1 MDQHQLAFIR
11 STIAATLP
19 VPATSTCHLCH
30 GAHLSLSLTINV
42 PEPILFPA
50 ARETPALNVAE
61 PTVPPPLARCL
72 TYPPSL
78 KGAPQ
83 TTTDEHQL
91 ASVASNRSTSATAP
105 PAPTPSMHLICR
117 DFQGCLLDI
126 FPAVSAT
133 PAINVAALPN

>member
-61 PTVPPPLARCL
+61 LTSPPPAARGL
-72 TYPPSL
+72 TYPPTQMETS
-78 KGAPQ
+78 Q
-83 TTTDEHQL
+83 MSMDQHQL
-91 ASVASNRSTSATAP
+91 GPVVSNQGATSTAMTAARATSALH
-105 PAPTPSMHLICR
+105 S
-117 DFQGCLLDI
+117 
-126 FPAVSAT
+126 
-133 PAINVAALPN
+133 